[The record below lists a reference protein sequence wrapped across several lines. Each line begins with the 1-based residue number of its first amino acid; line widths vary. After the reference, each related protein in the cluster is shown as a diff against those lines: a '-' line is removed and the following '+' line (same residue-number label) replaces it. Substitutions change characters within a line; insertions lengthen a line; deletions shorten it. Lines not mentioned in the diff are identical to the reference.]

1 MLCFWFPFGLLSFG
15 RLQQLLLL
23 LSFFAYVLF
32 TDIYSDTPKEE
43 SDSTRVERVAHS
55 IHGICV
61 CLGFMAA
68 VYTTVVFSLF
78 GLYAKTALGTGDD
91 AGYLKLLAAT
101 TSIRLRGFQS
111 FLLCLLSF
119 NTSFIM
125 NLFLSHRGI
134 TRWIICAMASVGTGI
149 SMSHYRFIMRTASQ
163 IIFR

>member
-1 MLCFWFPFGLLSFG
+1 LVTSNSFYPL
-15 RLQQLLLL
+15 RT
-23 LSFFAYVLF
+23 F
-32 TDIYSDTPKEE
+32 TDIYGDTPKED

-61 CLGFMAA
+61 CLGFLAA

-91 AGYLKLLAAT
+91 TGYLKLLEAT
-101 TSIRLRGFQS
+101 SSIRLRGFHS
-111 FLLCLLSF
+111 FLLCILSF

-125 NLFLSHRGI
+125 NMFLSHRGI
-134 TRWIICAMASVGTGI
+134 TRWIICSLAIVGTGI
-149 SMSHYRFIMRTASQ
+149 SMSHYGFIMRTASQ